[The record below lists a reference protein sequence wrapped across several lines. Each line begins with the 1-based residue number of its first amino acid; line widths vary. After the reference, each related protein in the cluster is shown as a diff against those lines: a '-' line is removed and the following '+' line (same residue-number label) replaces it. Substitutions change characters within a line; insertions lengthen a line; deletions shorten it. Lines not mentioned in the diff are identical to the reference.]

1 MENKMP
7 LKHIQI
13 RAYEKFEALG
23 KIAYDEY
30 HNGLIETFGHTDLYP
45 TWDDLTP
52 MLQELWVGVA
62 QAVRVGVLRGVA

>member
-1 MENKMP
+1 MENEMP

-13 RAYEKFEALG
+13 RNYEKLEALA

-30 HNGLIETFGHTDLYP
+30 HNGLVATFGDGYP

-52 MLQELWVGVA
+52 TIRELWVGVA